1 MNFINICLFS
11 LWKFY
16 IHKYPNIFFFAGQLK
31 HVVYMIPHIRG
42 FWKKHISWPC
52 LVLNK
57 QQSNGERSRP
67 SMCLYSWMNTSL
79 SWNKDAPYWVLR
91 SAVSEPIFFPFL
103 SMHKSFW
110 FSQIRNT
117 NLFLTIY
124 PEHMFWPGKYILWKP
139 LTFGMKF

>member
-31 HVVYMIPHIRG
+31 HVVSMIPHIRG
-42 FWKKHISWPC
+42 FWKKHILWPC

-57 QQSNGERSRP
+57 QQSNGEMSRL
-67 SMCLYSWMNTSL
+67 SMWMYSWMNTSL
-79 SWNKDAPYWVLR
+79 SWNKGAPYWILR
-91 SAVSEPIFFPFL
+91 SAVSEPIFFFL
-103 SMHKSFW
+103 FNMYKSLW
-110 FSQIRNT
+110 FSQITNT

-124 PEHMFWPGKYILWKP
+124 PEHLFWPGKYILWKP
-139 LTFGMKF
+139 LTFGTKL